1 MLDGLTYL
9 TGLLRRLK
17 LNQIEVL
24 FTLTGEE
31 TSMRNIMIPSALIV
45 AALLS
50 APTMGEELKSGLQ
63 VGDSAGAFNVKD
75 CTGPNKGKSLC
86 YR

>member
-1 MLDGLTYL
+1 MRSSWDIYY
-9 TGLLRRLK
+9 
-17 LNQIEVL
+17 VC
-24 FTLTGEE
+24 EE
-31 TSMRNIMIPSALIV
+31 MSMRNIMIPSALVV
-45 AALLS
+45 AALMS
-50 APTMGEELKSGLQ
+50 APTMAEEVKSGLQ